1 MRVLIIAVGRGKRDP
16 TAPLIEEYLKRLPWR
31 TEFKEVEV
39 RGRMNAGERQAR
51 ECKLL
56 LEALP
61 ESGLTV
67 ALDRSGKSV
76 TSEGFAKRLQEWQNR
91 ALPIITFL
99 IGGADGFE
107 KSILERSNEIISLGA
122 MTWPHMLVRVM
133 LAEQLY
139 RASSILSGH
148 PYHRAS

>member
-16 TAPLIEEYLKRLPWR
+16 TAPLIEDYLKRLPWQA
-31 TEFKEVEV
+31 EVKEVEV
-39 RGRMNAGERQAR
+39 RGRLSAGERRTR
-51 ECKLL
+51 ESKLL

-61 ESGLTV
+61 GSGLTV

-76 TSEGFAKRLQEWQNR
+76 SSEDMAKRVQDWQNR
-91 ALPIITFL
+91 ALPVISFL

-107 KSILERSNEIISLGA
+107 KSILDRSDEVLSLGA
-122 MTWPHMLVRVM
+122 MTWPHMLARVM

-139 RASSILSGH
+139 RASTILSGH
-148 PYHRAS
+148 PYHRAG